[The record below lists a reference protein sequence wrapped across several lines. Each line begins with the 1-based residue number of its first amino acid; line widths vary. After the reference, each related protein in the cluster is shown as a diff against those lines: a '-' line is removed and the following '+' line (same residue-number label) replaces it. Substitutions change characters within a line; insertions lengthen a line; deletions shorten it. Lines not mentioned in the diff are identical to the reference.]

1 MTSTFKLLGAVIAGT
16 LALGCNISS
25 SPVIARVE
33 SIQITPNRISLV
45 PLQAANLDV
54 MVLTSRGVDSSGAAA
69 VLQWSATGGTIAN
82 GGIFAGAY
90 HITYT
95 SPAQPGTYQF
105 TVTTSTGSPTAT
117 ANIAVTLTPP
127 PIGTVAVTPGSVS
140 LALNDTTRFHAT
152 LTAQDGGVT
161 FGRPI
166 TWSSSDSTVVMVFT
180 EGYVHA
186 TAVGTAT
193 ITATCEGHSGS
204 ATLTVHQ

>member
-1 MTSTFKLLGAVIAGT
+1 MTSTFKLLGAGIPGT
-16 LALGCNISS
+16 LSPGCTLSG
-25 SPVIARVE
+25 SPVIPRCE
-33 SIQITPNRISLV
+33 IIQITPNRISLV

-69 VLQWSATGGTIAN
+69 VLQWFATGGTIAN

-95 SPAQPGTYQF
+95 SPAQPGNYQF

-117 ANIAVTLTPP
+117 ANIAVTSTPP
-127 PIGTVAVTPGSVS
+127 PIGSVAVTPGTVS

-152 LTAQDGGVT
+152 LTAQDGCVN

-166 TWSSSDSTVVMVFT
+166 
-180 EGYVHA
+180 
-186 TAVGTAT
+186 
-193 ITATCEGHSGS
+193 
-204 ATLTVHQ
+204 

>member
-1 MTSTFKLLGAVIAGT
+1 MTSTLKLLGAVIAGT

-45 PLQAANLDV
+45 PLQAADLHV
-54 MVLTSRGVDSSGAAA
+54 MVITSRGVDSSGAAA

-95 SPAQPGTYQF
+95 SPQQAGTYQF
-105 TVTTSTGSPTAT
+105 TVTTSTGSPTAS
-117 ANIAVTLTPP
+117 ANIAVTVTPP
-127 PIGTVAVTPGSVS
+127 PIATVAVTPGSVS

-152 LTAQDGGVT
+152 LTAEDGGVT
-161 FGRPI
+161 FGRQI
-166 TWSSSDSTVVMVFT
+166 TWSSSDSTVVMVFP
-180 EGYVHA
+180 EGFVRA

>member
-33 SIQITPNRISLV
+33 GIQITPNRISLV
-45 PLQAANLDV
+45 PLQAADLLV
-54 MVLTSRGVDSSGAAA
+54 MVITSRGVDISGAAA
-69 VLQWSATGGTIAN
+69 VLQWST
-82 GGIFAGAY
+82 
-90 HITYT
+90 
-95 SPAQPGTYQF
+95 
-105 TVTTSTGSPTAT
+105 TAT
-117 ANIAVTLTPP
+117 ADIAVTLTPP
-127 PIGTVAVTPGSVS
+127 PISTVSVTPGSVS

-166 TWSSSDSTVVMVFT
+166 TWSSSDSTVVTVFA

>member
-16 LALGCNISS
+16 LALGCSISS

-54 MVLTSRGVDSSGAAA
+54 MVITSRGVDSSGAAA

-95 SPAQPGTYQF
+95 SPQQPGTYQF
-105 TVTTSTGSPTAT
+105 TVTTSTGSPTAS
-117 ANIAVTLTPP
+117 ASIAVTSSPP
-127 PIGTVAVTPGSVS
+127 PIGTVAVTPASVS

-166 TWSSSDSTVVMVFT
+166 TWSTSDSTVVTVFA

>member
-1 MTSTFKLLGAVIAGT
+1 MTSTFKLLGAVIPGT
-16 LALGCNISS
+16 LALGCSLSS

-45 PLQAANLDV
+45 PLQAADLNV

-117 ANIAVTLTPP
+117 ANIAVTSAPQ
-127 PIGTVAVTPGSVS
+127 PIGTVAVTPGTVS

-152 LTAQDGGVT
+152 LTAEDGGVT
-161 FGRPI
+161 FDDYGDLRR
-166 TWSSSDSTVVMVFT
+166 TQRLGNRHSSSMR
-180 EGYVHA
+180 
-186 TAVGTAT
+186 
-193 ITATCEGHSGS
+193 I
-204 ATLTVHQ
+204 

>member
-1 MTSTFKLLGAVIAGT
+1 MTSTSKLLGAVIAGT
-16 LALGCNISS
+16 LALGCSISS

-45 PLQAANLDV
+45 PLQAANLNV
-54 MVLTSRGVDSSGAAA
+54 MVITSRGVDSSGAAA

-95 SPAQPGTYQF
+95 SPQQPGTYQF
-105 TVTTSTGSPTAT
+105 TVTTSTGSPTAS
-117 ANIAVTLTPP
+117 ASIAVTSSPP
-127 PIGTVAVTPGSVS
+127 PIGTVAVTPASVS

-166 TWSSSDSTVVMVFT
+166 TWSSSDSTVVMVFA
-180 EGYVHA
+180 EGFVHA

>member
-1 MTSTFKLLGAVIAGT
+1 M
-16 LALGCNISS
+16 
-25 SPVIARVE
+25 
-33 SIQITPNRISLV
+33 
-45 PLQAANLDV
+45 QAADLNV

-82 GGIFAGAY
+82 GGIFSGVY

-117 ANIAVTLTPP
+117 ANIAVTSTPP
-127 PIGTVAVTPGSVS
+127 PISTVTVTPGNVS

-152 LTAQDGGVT
+152 LTADDGGVI
-161 FGRPI
+161 FGRAI
-166 TWSSSDSTVVMVFT
+166 TWSASDSTVVLVFA
-180 EGYVHA
+180 EGFVRA
-186 TAVGTAT
+186 TAVGTTT
-193 ITATCEGHSGS
+193 ITATSEGHSGS

>member
-1 MTSTFKLLGAVIAGT
+1 MTSTSRLLGAVIVGT
-16 LALGCNISS
+16 LALGCSISS

-45 PLQAANLDV
+45 PLQAANLNV
-54 MVLTSRGVDSSGAAA
+54 MVITSRGVDSSGAAA

-95 SPAQPGTYQF
+95 SPQQPGTYQF
-105 TVTTSTGSPTAT
+105 TVTTSTGSPTAS
-117 ANIAVTLTPP
+117 ASIAVTSSPP
-127 PIGTVAVTPGSVS
+127 PIGTVAVTPASVS

-166 TWSSSDSTVVMVFT
+166 TWSSSDSTVVMVFA
-180 EGYVHA
+180 EGFVHA

>member
-1 MTSTFKLLGAVIAGT
+1 
-16 LALGCNISS
+16 
-25 SPVIARVE
+25 VIARVE

-45 PLQAANLDV
+45 PLQAADLNV

-95 SPAQPGTYQF
+95 SPQQPGTYQF
-105 TVTTSTGSPTAT
+105 TVTTSTGSPTAS
-117 ANIAVTLTPP
+117 ASIAVTSSPP
-127 PIGTVAVTPGSVS
+127 PIGTVAVTPASVS

-166 TWSSSDSTVVMVFT
+166 TWSSTDSTVVMVFA
-180 EGYVHA
+180 EGFVHA

>member
-16 LALGCNISS
+16 LALGCNLSS

-45 PLQAANLDV
+45 PLQAADLNV

-82 GGIFAGAY
+82 GGIFSGVY

-117 ANIAVTLTPP
+117 ANIAVTSTPP
-127 PIGTVAVTPGSVS
+127 PISTVTVTPGNVS

-152 LTAQDGGVT
+152 LTADDGGVI
-161 FGRPI
+161 FGRAI
-166 TWSSSDSTVVMVFT
+166 TWSASDSTVVLVFA
-180 EGYVHA
+180 EGFVRA
-186 TAVGTAT
+186 TAVGTTT
-193 ITATCEGHSGS
+193 ITATSEGHSGS